1 MKMENKYHAPVMLT
15 ECIDALQINPN
26 GRYVDVTFGGGG
38 HSRAI
43 LNALGPKGVLI
54 AFDQDEDAKANLP
67 QDERLVFIDQNF
79 EFIKNHLDYQN
90 LLPVDGILADLGVSS
105 HQFDVADRGFS
116 FRFDEADLDMRMN
129 AADQVDGVHS
139 LNASSLL
146 NTYSEKQ
153 IADMLYQY
161 GELQNSRAL
170 AADIVQYR
178 TVQAIEKV
186 AHLKDALKRHT
197 PKFGDYKFF
206 AQVFQALRI
215 EVNREMDVLKS
226 FLSAVP
232 EILAP
237 QGRLVVMSYHSLE
250 DRLVKNFVASGNFN
264 GDVEKDFYGNVNKP
278 LNAITR
284 KVVTASPEELER
296 NPRSRSAKLRV
307 AEKPKG

>member
-1 MKMENKYHAPVMLT
+1 MSYHVPVLLK
-15 ECIDALQINPN
+15 ESVDALGIKP
-26 GRYVDVTFGGGG
+26 GGVYVDVTFGGGG

-43 LNALGPKGVLI
+43 LNAMGPKGVLI

-67 QDERLVFIDQNF
+67 KDDRLVFIDQNF

-178 TVQAIEKV
+178 SVQAIEKV
-186 AHLKDALKRHT
+186 FQLKDALKRHT

-215 EVNREMDVLKS
+215 EVNREMEVLKS

-307 AEKPKG
+307 AEKPIG

>member
-1 MKMENKYHAPVMLT
+1 MENKYHAPVMLA
-15 ECIDALQINPN
+15 ECLDALRINPN

-67 QDERLVFIDQNF
+67 QDDRLVFIDQNF

-146 NTYSEKQ
+146 NTYTEKQ

-264 GDVEKDFYGNVNKP
+264 GDVDKDFYGNVNKP

>member
-1 MKMENKYHAPVMLT
+1 MENKYHAPVMLA
-15 ECIDALQINPN
+15 ECLAALQIKPN

-43 LNALGPKGVLI
+43 LNALGPMGVLI

-67 QDERLVFIDQNF
+67 QDNRLVFIDQNF
-79 EFIKNHLDYQN
+79 EFLQNHLAYQDM
-90 LLPVDGILADLGVSS
+90 LPVDGILADLGVSS

-129 AADQVDGVHS
+129 AADQKEQAGALH
-139 LNASSLL
+139 ASGIL
-146 NTYSEKQ
+146 NTYTEPQ
-153 IADMLYQY
+153 LADMFYQY
-161 GELQNSRAL
+161 GELHNARAL
-170 AADIVQYR
+170 ASDISQFRSVR
-178 TVQAIEKV
+178 PIEKV
-186 AHLKDALKRHT
+186 AHLKEALKRHT

-215 EVNREMDVLKS
+215 EVNREMEVLKS

-232 EILAP
+232 NVLAP
-237 QGRLVVMSYHSLE
+237 EGRLVVMSYHSLE
-250 DRLVKNFVASGNFN
+250 DRLVKNFIASGNFN
-264 GDVEKDFYGNVNKP
+264 GDVEKDFFGNVNKP
-278 LNAITR
+278 LLGITR

-307 AEKPKG
+307 AQKPIAS